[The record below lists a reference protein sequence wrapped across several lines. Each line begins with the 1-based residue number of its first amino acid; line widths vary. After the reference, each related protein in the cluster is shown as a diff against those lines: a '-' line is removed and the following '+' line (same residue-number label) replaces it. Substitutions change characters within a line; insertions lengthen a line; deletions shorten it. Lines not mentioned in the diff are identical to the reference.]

1 MIYVSAVMANL
12 FVLTHSTVPQL
23 SRKDLLALDFEGALR
38 YFRVALPKRYRS
50 EENAR
55 ELINTAVALKVIL
68 LFCYYVILVSD

>member
-1 MIYVSAVMANL
+1 MLWRINISLY
-12 FVLTHSTVPQL
+12 TTVPQL